1 MPEAGLREARTFGL
15 EAPNG
20 WISDNPKW
28 WDTLLTLT
36 LTPSVPS
43 TARDAAHSGPRQRAM
58 AGSYSALEKS
68 ALERQTFL

>member
-28 WDTLLTLT
+28 WHTLLTLT
-36 LTPSVPS
+36 RWRATR
-43 TARDAAHSGPRQRAM
+43 ARGRRHQRRRRHLGGVGA
-58 AGSYSALEKS
+58 SASKP
-68 ALERQTFL
+68 